1 MQYEYNEP
9 ILYLQQ
15 EGYVLSIEYS
25 EVRERYSGRT
35 YDYTLLILHQITFSY
50 VNNEKK
56 KNNIQRDENNLLN
69 IHIAIQESLRE
80 CYH

>member
-15 EGYVLSIEYS
+15 EGYDLSIEYS
-25 EVRERYSGRT
+25 EVIERYSGRT

-50 VNNEKK
+50 VNNEEKK
-56 KNNIQRDENNLLN
+56 
-69 IHIAIQESLRE
+69 
-80 CYH
+80 

>member
-1 MQYEYNEP
+1 MQYEYIGP
-9 ILYLQQ
+9 TLYLRQ

-50 VNNEKK
+50 VNNEEK

-69 IHIAIQESLRE
+69 IHIAIKES
-80 CYH
+80 